1 MKEYSIIKN
10 EMGGEGIIIEDKI
23 RLGRKEEARLL
34 LKKARKMEE
43 LSDQSREFFNAENSE
58 YEYIDRFKK

>member
-1 MKEYSIIKN
+1 MMKEYSIIKN

-43 LSDQSREFFNAENSE
+43 LSDQNRQFFNAKNSE
-58 YEYIDRFKK
+58 YQYINRY

>member
-1 MKEYSIIKN
+1 
-10 EMGGEGIIIEDKI
+10 MGGEGIIIEDKI